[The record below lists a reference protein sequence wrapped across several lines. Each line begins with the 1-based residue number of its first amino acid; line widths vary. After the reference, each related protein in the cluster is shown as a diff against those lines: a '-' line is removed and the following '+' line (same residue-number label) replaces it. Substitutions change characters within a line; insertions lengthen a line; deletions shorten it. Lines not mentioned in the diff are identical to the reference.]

1 MKNKVDIERKVDNAL
16 NSIDQIERASMP
28 PYFFTRLEARM
39 QRGKTFWEKTTLIL
53 ANPVVAFASICFIL
67 FLNIY
72 IVASSPQDE
81 MNMAQQTTEFTSV
94 DEYTQVSSNLFEF
107 ENLKP

>member
-1 MKNKVDIERKVDNAL
+1 MDIENKVNDAL
-16 NSIDQIERASMP
+16 NSIDHIERASMP

-39 QRGKTFWEKTTLIL
+39 QKGRTFWEKATIFL
-53 ANPVVAFASICFIL
+53 AKPVVAFGSICIIL

-72 IVASSPQDE
+72 VIASSPNDE
-81 MNMAQQTTEFTSV
+81 MNMANQTTEFASV

-107 ENLKP
+107 ENFKP